1 MFGTLGRAKVKPED
15 RGKLVDILRRQSY
28 EASVEGFL
36 GARVLLP
43 RGHDDEVWLAVW
55 FTDEDS
61 YYRNADDPK
70 QHERWQEYSALFQGD
85 AEWIDGEWL
94 DFAE

>member
-1 MFGTLGRAKVKPED
+1 MFGTLGRAKIKPED
-15 RGKLVDILRRQSY
+15 REKLVEILHRQSY
-28 EASVEGFL
+28 ETSVEGFV
-36 GARVLLP
+36 GAQVLLP
-43 RGHDDEVWLAVW
+43 KDRNDEVWLAAW

-85 AEWIDGEWL
+85 AEWTDGEWR
-94 DFAE
+94 DMAE